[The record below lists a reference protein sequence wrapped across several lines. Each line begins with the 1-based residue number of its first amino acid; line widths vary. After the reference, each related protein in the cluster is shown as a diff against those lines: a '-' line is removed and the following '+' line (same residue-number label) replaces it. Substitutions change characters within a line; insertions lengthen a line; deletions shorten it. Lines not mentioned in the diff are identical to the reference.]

1 MKCIDGTNN
10 LSRVEFCPL
19 FIESLIPTEVS
30 EELATVQEVDKEIEF
45 TLRLESIMQTY
56 DIWVFDLLE
65 DVTLG

>member
-10 LSRVEFCPL
+10 LSRVEFRSL

-65 DVTLG
+65 DVTLS